1 MKKHVM
7 ILAALLVS
15 TSLMGRD
22 VVLEEISNF
31 FNNTLKNQNSDVIIA
46 PLNKAGDYTRIA
58 QLFVNGG
65 NDIRFKGTNVAYPAL
80 LQNIDNFFTNLAD
93 KYPAIHVKRS
103 DYQHQDIK
111 RVGLDSVML
120 DLYAQ
125 PTKYTK
131 NKVASYENPVYE
143 KSGKISGELRTVDVY
158 YLP

>member
-15 TSLMGRD
+15 TSLIDSD

-46 PLNKAGDYTRIA
+46 PLNKSGDYTRIA

-65 NDIRFKGTNVAYPAL
+65 NDIRFKGTNVNYPAL
-80 LQNIDNFFTNLAD
+80 LQSIDNFFTNLAA
-93 KYPAIHVKRS
+93 KYPGIHLKRT

-111 RVGLDSVML
+111 RVGLDSIML
-120 DLYAQ
+120 GIYTQ
-125 PTKYTK
+125 PTNYTK
-131 NKVASYENPVYE
+131 NKVASYENPVYQ
-143 KSGKISGELRTVDVY
+143 KSGKISGELRTIDVY